1 MKKIDNNQEKSVMK
15 KADSNQK
22 TKRMAIT
29 LALLTAISSGAMTV
43 TPVAAAGYT
52 GSQLAIENVL
62 EAEQEAEQENEE
74 FEEVV
79 LPTAPTEEKGKKKD
93 IGSIMN
99 DFMQDEF
106 EAFRPDVVYTDSVCF
121 WGKLNAWKYD
131 VPMVVST
138 STFAFNQMSSGYMKN
153 SPREIAD
160 LLGCELHIYEDYGH
174 AVYDEAPDYKERIL
188 EFFHKA

>member
-1 MKKIDNNQEKSVMK
+1 MK

-29 LALLTAISSGAMTV
+29 LALLTAISSGAMAV

-52 GSQLAIENVL
+52 GSQIAIENVL

-93 IGSIMN
+93 L
-99 DFMQDEF
+99 QYL
-106 EAFRPDVVYTDSVCF
+106 RTDGIDPVTVAC
-121 WGKLNAWKYD
+121 WGN
-131 VPMVVST
+131 
-138 STFAFNQMSSGYMKN
+138 
-153 SPREIAD
+153 
-160 LLGCELHIYEDYGH
+160 
-174 AVYDEAPDYKERIL
+174 
-188 EFFHKA
+188 